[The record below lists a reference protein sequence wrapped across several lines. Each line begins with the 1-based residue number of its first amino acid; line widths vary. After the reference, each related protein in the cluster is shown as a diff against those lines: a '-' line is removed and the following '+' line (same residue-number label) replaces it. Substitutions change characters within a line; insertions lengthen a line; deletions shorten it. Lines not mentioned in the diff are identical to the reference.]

1 MTDDRTGL
9 TSQEAAARLA
19 LDGPNEL
26 PHRDAR
32 STLRI
37 ISEVLREPMLALL
50 LAAGLA
56 YMLLGDKLEALVLLA
71 FASFSVGI
79 SVIQEARSEKV
90 LAALRDL
97 SSPRALVIRD
107 GERQRIPGREVVRGD
122 LILLEQG
129 DRVPADGELLEAAD
143 LQVDESRLTG
153 ESVPV
158 DKAAQHEIYSCT
170 LVVRGSGL
178 AVTSA
183 TAGNTKIGQIGAHL
197 ANIDPEPPRL
207 RRDTAIIVRLAG
219 VGAVL
224 VAGSVILLFGLT
236 RGDWLEAVLAGIA
249 TGMAMLPEEF
259 PVVLAT
265 FLAMGAWRIS
275 QARVLTR
282 RAAAIETLGSI
293 TVLCTDK
300 TGTLTENRMALAELW
315 LPGDRHFAFD
325 GIAAPH
331 VDFHA
336 LIEAGIMGSAPSP
349 VDPMEI
355 ALHSAGVH
363 LPAPVSTGEL
373 VHHFGLRPELLA
385 MSNVWDEEGD
395 GALRLAAKGAPEA
408 IAKLCRL
415 KANDRRKL
423 LAAAEAMA
431 KRGIRV
437 LGVAS
442 ANSETLDKG
451 GNQLDHH
458 FHLEGLVGF
467 ADPLRASVPAAVAE
481 CHGAGIRVMM
491 ITGDYPATAQAIAAQ
506 AGITPEDVHARI
518 MPEAKLAIVEEL
530 KQRGEIVA
538 MTGDG
543 VNDAPSLKAAHVGIA
558 MGGRGTDVAREA
570 SSLVLLDDD
579 FSAIVK
585 AIRLGRRIY
594 ANIRKAMAFI
604 VSVHVPIAGL
614 ALMPL
619 VLGQPLI
626 FGPIHIAL
634 LEMIIDP
641 ACALVFEAEQEDAD
655 IMHRPPRDPAERLFS
670 WPMVGWSLLEGGLAF
685 AISAAITLIAPQFGL
700 PPEEVRGLTFF
711 SLVATIIALILVN
724 RTAKVP
730 LRQFFGAQN
739 KPLIVILAIVALAI
753 GAVMTVGEVQ
763 AILRF
768 GSLHYYNVAVA
779 LGAGLTL
786 LLSLQLLKPLLQ
798 MGRMP

>member
-1 MTDDRTGL
+1 MANIPTGL
-9 TSQEAAARLA
+9 TAQTAAERLA

-32 STLRI
+32 SVTRI
-37 ISEVLREPMLALL
+37 IAEVLREPMLALL
-50 LAAGLA
+50 LLAGLA
-56 YMLLGDKLEALVLLA
+56 YMLLGDRIEALVLLA

-90 LAALRDL
+90 LSALRDL

-107 GERQRIPGREVVRGD
+107 GVQLRVPGREVVWGD

-129 DRVPADGELLEAAD
+129 DRVPADGELIEASD
-143 LQVDESRLTG
+143 LQVDESLLTG

-158 DKAAQHEIYSCT
+158 DKTAQQQIYSGT

-178 AVTSA
+178 ALTSA
-183 TAGNTKIGQIGAHL
+183 TAGNTRIGQIGEHL
-197 ANIDPEPPRL
+197 ATIDPEPPRL
-207 RRDTAIIVRLAG
+207 RRDTAVIVRLAG
-219 VGAVL
+219 IGAFL
-224 VAGSVILLFGLT
+224 VAGSVTLLFWLT
-236 RGDWLEAVLAGIA
+236 RDDWLNAVLAGIA

-300 TGTLTENRMALAELW
+300 TGTLTENRMTLAELW
-315 LPGDRHFAFD
+315 LPGNRHFVFD
-325 GIAAPH
+325 GAAAPH
-331 VDFHA
+331 DNFHS

-355 ALHSAGVH
+355 ALHNAGVH
-363 LPAPVSTGEL
+363 LREQASRGEL
-373 VHHFGLRPELLA
+373 VHHFGLRPDLLA
-385 MSNVWDEEGD
+385 MSNVWDGD
-395 GALRLAAKGAPEA
+395 GNGALRLAAKGAPEA
-408 IAKLCRL
+408 IARLCRL
-415 KANDRRKL
+415 KAQDRKKL
-423 LAAAEAMA
+423 VGAAEAMA

-442 ANSETLDKG
+442 ASSEALNTDG
-451 GNQLDHH
+451 SQLDHH

-467 ADPLRASVPAAVAE
+467 ADPLRANAPAAVAE
-481 CHGAGIRVMM
+481 CQSAGIRVMM
-491 ITGDYPATAQAIAAQ
+491 ITGDYPATAVAIAAQ
-506 AGITPEDVHARI
+506 AGIAPDDVHARI
-518 MPEAKLAIVEEL
+518 MPEAKLTIVDEL

-614 ALMPL
+614 ALTPL

-655 IMHRPPRDPAERLFS
+655 IMRRPPRDPAERLFA
-670 WPMVGWSLLEGGLAF
+670 WPMVGWSLFEGGLAF
-685 AISAAITLIAPQFGL
+685 AILAAITFTAPQFGL

-711 SLVATIIALILVN
+711 SLVATTIALILVN

-730 LRQFFGAQN
+730 LRQFLGAQN

-753 GAVMTVGEVQ
+753 GAVMAVGEVQ

-768 GSLHYYNVAVA
+768 GSLHFYDVALA
-779 LGAGLTL
+779 LGAGLL
-786 LLSLQLLKPLLQ
+786 LLVTLQLLKPF
-798 MGRMP
+798 MRVGRMP